1 MQFFAWLYV
10 PPPPKKKKKILIAAR
25 TSNKDIL
32 Q

>member
-10 PPPPKKKKKILIAAR
+10 PPPPPKKKKFLIAAR